1 MRFVLCR
8 TKLALSV
15 AVLALSFL
23 PVRAQAA
30 ADRAYV
36 KIEGKTQGTF
46 KGEATRVAGTNYIAV
61 VRYNY
66 EVTSPH
72 DSATGQPT
80 GRRQHMAV
88 VITKALDAT
97 SPQIFQA
104 LATNE
109 VLTQVTIEFLTS
121 TVDGKEITYYTV
133 TLKNATISDI
143 HQHMNQTQAT
153 AASGSPVS
161 TEPMEDVSFTF
172 QDMTVASNVGQTTAT
187 DSWAAST
194 K

>member
-1 MRFVLCR
+1 MSR

-30 ADRAYV
+30 GDRAYV

-61 VRYNY
+61 VRYSY
-66 EVTSPH
+66 EVTSPR

-109 VLTQVTIEFLTS
+109 VLTQVTIEFLTT

-143 HQHMNQTQAT
+143 HQHMNQTQGT
-153 AASGSPVS
+153 AAGSSPVS

-172 QDMTVASNVGQTTAT
+172 QDMTVASIVGQTTAT
-187 DSWAAST
+187 DSWAAAN